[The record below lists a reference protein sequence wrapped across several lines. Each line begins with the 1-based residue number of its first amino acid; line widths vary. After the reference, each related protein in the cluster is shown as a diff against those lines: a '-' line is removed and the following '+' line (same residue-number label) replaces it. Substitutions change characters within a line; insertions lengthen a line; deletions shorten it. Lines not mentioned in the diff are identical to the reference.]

1 MTITKTL
8 LGFAAAAL
16 VAALS
21 VAAGTASATSPP
33 PTITAGQGC
42 SVQCVSKAAVTVT
55 ATSAKVEL
63 ATTVVA
69 SLKVTVS
76 KPASGEN
83 GGLVLNQA
91 KTVSVSAYSPHKV
104 AYFLSLEPDTT
115 YAISVR
121 ATDLQGRSSVRSG
134 TFKTLPI
141 KTTGIGGPGTLDS
154 GLGCSRQCITKAL
167 VSQSRPDGTT
177 ARLDIRTSTTAH
189 VQIDVS
195 RDKPV
200 QLAGGGLAQYDVVS
214 RQWTPS
220 PAKEWAPLVA
230 GLDYGTKYYVVVRA
244 RDSQGRVSFRQ
255 GSFRTVSATATIMLH
270 KIKVLNDGDKGSNT
284 GELFFHLWL
293 GDDQH
298 ATWATGLRK
307 LDSGDLTNVN
317 PSGTSRPGFSF
328 QVSANGDAEFS
339 MAMNA
344 DECDKVL
351 KKNCILEGGTKRN
364 FDDWA
369 SASGRFDV
377 SDLLKPA
384 ALQGWYGTG
393 VSAPAGHDGYFV
405 FGTTD
410 RYVKF
415 LVLATIDL
423 HVDWP

>member
-1 MTITKTL
+1 MTTTKTL
-8 LGFAAAAL
+8 LGSLAAAA

-21 VAAGTASATSPP
+21 IVAGTASATSP

-63 ATTVVA
+63 ATTVLA
-69 SLKVTVS
+69 HLKVTVS
-76 KPASGEN
+76 KPATGGN
-83 GGLVLNQA
+83 GGLVLNQV
-91 KTVSVSAYSPHKV
+91 KTVSVSAFSPHKV
-104 AYFLSLEPDTT
+104 AYFLGLEPDAT
-115 YAISVR
+115 YTIAVR

-141 KTTGIGGPGTLDS
+141 KTTGLGGPNTLDS
-154 GLGCSRQCITKAL
+154 GLGCSKQCITKAL
-167 VSQSRPDGTT
+167 VSQQQPDGTS
-177 ARLDIRTSTTAH
+177 ARIDIRTSTTAH
-189 VQIDVS
+189 IQIDVS

-200 QLAGGGLAQYDVVS
+200 HLAGGGLAQYDVVS

-220 PAKEWAPLVA
+220 PTKEWAPLVA

-244 RDSQGRVSFRQ
+244 RDNQGRVSFQQ

-270 KIKVLNDGDKGSNT
+270 RIKVLNDGDKGSNK
-284 GELFFHLWL
+284 GEMFFHLWL
-293 GDDQH
+293 GDDQI
-298 ATWATGLRK
+298 AAWWTGLRK
-307 LDSGDLTNVN
+307 LGSGDTTNVN
-317 PSGTSRPGFSF
+317 PPGTSRPGFAF

-351 KKNCILEGGTKRN
+351 KKNCLIERGTKRN

-384 ALQGWYGTG
+384 AQPGWHGTG
-393 VSAPAGHDGYFV
+393 VSAPAGHDDYFV

>member
-1 MTITKTL
+1 MTLTRTL
-8 LGFAAAAL
+8 FSSAAAAL
-16 VAALS
+16 VAALTI
-21 VAAGTASATSPP
+21 AAGTASATSPP
-33 PTITAGQGC
+33 VLTAGQGC
-42 SVQCVSKAAVTVT
+42 SVQCVSKAAVTAT
-55 ATSAKVEL
+55 ATAAKVEL
-63 ATTVVA
+63 ATTVPA
-69 SLKVTVS
+69 HLKVTVREQ
-76 KPASGEN
+76 ATGGN
-83 GGLVLNQA
+83 GGLVANQA
-91 KTVSVSAYSPHKV
+91 KTVHISSTSPLKI
-104 AYFLSLEPDTT
+104 AFFLGLKPDTV
-115 YAISVR
+115 YAISVW
-121 ATDLQGRSSVRSG
+121 ATDFQGRSSVRSG

-141 KTTGIGGPGTLDS
+141 KTTPGIGGPGTIDS
-154 GLGCSRQCITKAL
+154 GLGCSKQCITKAL
-167 VSQSRPDGTT
+167 VSQRQPDGTS
-177 ARLDIRTSTTAH
+177 ARIDIRTSTTAH
-189 VQIDVS
+189 IQIDVS

-200 QLAGGGLAQYDVVS
+200 QLADGGLAQYDVVS

-220 PAKEWAPLVA
+220 PTKEWAPLVV
-230 GLDYGTKYYVVVRA
+230 GLEYGTKYYVVVRA
-244 RDSQGRVSFRQ
+244 RDNQGRVSFRQ

-270 KIKVLNDGDKGSNT
+270 YIEVLNDGDKGSNT

-293 GDDQH
+293 GDDEH
-298 ATWATGLRK
+298 ATWGTGLRK

-351 KKNCILEGGTKRN
+351 QKNCILEGGTKRN